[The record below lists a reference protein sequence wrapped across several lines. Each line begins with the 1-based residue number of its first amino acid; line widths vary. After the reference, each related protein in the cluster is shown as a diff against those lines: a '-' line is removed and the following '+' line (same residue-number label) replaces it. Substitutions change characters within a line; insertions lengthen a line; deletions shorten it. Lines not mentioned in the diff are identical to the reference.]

1 MTEKLYQCF
10 NKARN
15 TTKKYSNPT
24 EKCAKII
31 NVKYECQFTKTKDV
45 SHKHKQNQP

>member
-15 TTKKYSNPT
+15 TTKKYYSNPT
-24 EKCAKII
+24 EKCSKII
-31 NVKYECQFTKTKDV
+31 NVKYEC
-45 SHKHKQNQP
+45 